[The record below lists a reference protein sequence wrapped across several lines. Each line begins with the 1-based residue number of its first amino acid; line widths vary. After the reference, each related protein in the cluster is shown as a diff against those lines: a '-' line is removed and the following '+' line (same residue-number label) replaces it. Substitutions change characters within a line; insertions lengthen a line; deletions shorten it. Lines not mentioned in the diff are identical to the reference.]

1 MKILI
6 QSILFI
12 IIVGLFA
19 ITSDRLSKIE
29 QKESMDGTTSEVQM
43 SDQDFLTQMI
53 EHHQGAIAMAQEA
66 ETKSSRQEI
75 RDFAGSI
82 ISAQTSEIDQMY
94 AWRKQWFG
102 ESEHISMRM
111 GADMPSMAVD
121 LGSADADFDKRF
133 LQAMIA
139 HHEGAI
145 KIWQSMGIILG
156 YGLAHYADFYEMRH
170 VLILGRCTSGRGG
183 ELLLEGV
190 RSVFEAEFP
199 DLLKRFTVHLP
210 DEKMRRVGQSVA
222 AASLPALN

>member
-145 KIWQSMGIILG
+145 KMANAVLLPTDRADIHNLAKTIINTQTQEIKTMQQWENDW
-156 YGLAHYADFYEMRH
+156 YG
-170 VLILGRCTSGRGG
+170 
-183 ELLLEGV
+183 
-190 RSVFEAEFP
+190 
-199 DLLKRFTVHLP
+199 K
-210 DEKMRRVGQSVA
+210 
-222 AASLPALN
+222 